1 MPDAPRWSLATL
13 PLLES
18 TPDAVV
24 VVDDTGT
31 IVYANR
37 LIEQVFGYAPD
48 SLIGQ
53 SVELLLPAH
62 GRSEHRQHRQAYGT
76 AARTRPMGAS
86 LDLRGRHRSGREIPL
101 DISLS
106 PIDTDTGPMV
116 IAAVRDITER
126 KRVENDLRAAN
137 QRLRRDFDAAA
148 HIQTSL
154 LPGRPAGIPGLTV
167 DWLYEPCDRLGGD
180 SFNIFMIDDR
190 FAGFYLLDVTGHGVV
205 AALQSVAL
213 TRVLA
218 AAWPTS
224 VMSGIRT
231 PAKVAQRLNEQFP
244 INPDVWQ
251 YFTFL
256 GGVLDLSTYTVRY
269 VSAGHPGPVHVPV
282 NGGPVVLEAAGL
294 PIGMFPDA
302 TYTEF
307 VVTLGRGD
315 RLFFY
320 SDGVTDAMNPAD
332 EDYGRT
338 GLMKTVA
345 ATRALPLAGAL
356 GEVRTAVS
364 RWRGTDR
371 LDDDLS
377 LLALEVPA
385 RPGVGGALPLRV
397 CAEESPLWHHRVRRT
412 VRLPSAL
419 HPAAALPL
427 TLCIWVWSSA
437 TPRCFDEPRRRLRVR
452 RYGRQIRE
460 PSQRPARRGMV
471 LRVS

>member
-1 MPDAPRWSLATL
+1 MVVKHSAFIEGAAVSDAPRWSLATL

-24 VVDDTGT
+24 VVDDAGT

-37 LIEQVFGYAPD
+37 LIEQVLGYAAD

-53 SVELLLPAH
+53 SVELLLPEH
-62 GRSEHRQHRQAYGT
+62 GRGGHRQHRQAYGT
-76 AARTRPMGAS
+76 APHTRPMGAS

-106 PIDTDTGPMV
+106 PIDTDDGPLV

-126 KRVENDLRAAN
+126 KRIETDLRRAN
-137 QRLRRDFDAAA
+137 ERLRRDFDAAA
-148 HIQTSL
+148 RIQTSL
-154 LPGRPAGIPGLTV
+154 LPGRPVGIPGLTV

-224 VMSGIRT
+224 VISGLRT

-256 GGVLDLSTYTVRY
+256 GGVLDLSTHTVRY
-269 VSAGHPGPVHVPV
+269 VSAGHPGPVHVPAD
-282 NGGPVVLEAAGL
+282 GAPVVLEAAGL

-302 TYTEF
+302 DYSEF
-307 VVTLGRGD
+307 VATLGGGD
-315 RLFFY
+315 RLYFY

-332 EDYGRT
+332 EDFGRP
-338 GLMKTVA
+338 GLLETLA
-345 ATRALPLAGAL
+345 ATRALSLEESLRELRA
-356 GEVRTAVS
+356 AVS

-385 RPGVGGALPLRV
+385 R
-397 CAEESPLWHHRVRRT
+397 
-412 VRLPSAL
+412 
-419 HPAAALPL
+419 
-427 TLCIWVWSSA
+427 
-437 TPRCFDEPRRRLRVR
+437 
-452 RYGRQIRE
+452 
-460 PSQRPARRGMV
+460 RG
-471 LRVS
+471 

>member
-1 MPDAPRWSLATL
+1 MTDESHWSLATL

-37 LIEQVFGYAPD
+37 LIEQVFGYASD

-53 SVELLLPAH
+53 PVELLLPEH
-62 GRSEHRQHRQAYGT
+62 SRGEHRAHRQGYRT
-76 AARTRPMGAS
+76 APQTRRMGS
-86 LDLRGRHRSGREIPL
+86 SIDLRGRHRSGREVPL

-106 PIDTDTGPMV
+106 PIETEDGPLV

-126 KRVENDLRAAN
+126 KRIESDLQQAHDL
-137 QRLRRDFDAAA
+137 LRRDFDAAA

-167 DWLYEPCDRLGGD
+167 DWMYEPCDRLGGD

-231 PAKVAQRLNEQFP
+231 PARVAQRLNEQFP
-244 INPDVWQ
+244 IDSDVWQ

-256 GGVLDLSTYTVRY
+256 GGVLDLSTHTVRY
-269 VSAGHPGPVHVPV
+269 VSAGHPGPVHVPADGV
-282 NGGPVVLEAAGL
+282 PVALEAAGL

-307 VVTLGRGD
+307 EATLAGGD
-315 RLFFY
+315 RLYFY

-332 EDYGRT
+332 DDFGRT
-338 GLMKTVA
+338 GLMKSLA
-345 ATRALPLAGAL
+345 ATRALLLEGVL
-356 GEVRTAVS
+356 LEVRSAIS
-364 RWRGTDR
+364 QWRDTDQIE
-371 LDDDLS
+371 DDLS
-377 LLALEVPA
+377 VLALEI
-385 RPGVGGALPLRV
+385 
-397 CAEESPLWHHRVRRT
+397 
-412 VRLPSAL
+412 
-419 HPAAALPL
+419 PAA
-427 TLCIWVWSSA
+427 
-437 TPRCFDEPRRRLRVR
+437 R
-452 RYGRQIRE
+452 
-460 PSQRPARRGMV
+460 
-471 LRVS
+471 

>member
-1 MPDAPRWSLATL
+1 MPDTPRWNLATL

-24 VVDDTGT
+24 VVDATGT

-53 SVELLLPAH
+53 AVELLLPERERGGH
-62 GRSEHRQHRQAYGT
+62 REHRQVYG
-76 AARTRPMGAS
+76 AAPHTRHMGAAI
-86 LDLRGRHRSGREIPL
+86 DLQGRHRSGRSVPL

-106 PIDTDTGPMV
+106 PIDTDDGPLV

-126 KRVENDLRAAN
+126 KRIENSLQRAN
-137 QRLRRDFDAAA
+137 DRLRRDYEAAA
-148 HIQTSL
+148 DIQTSL

-205 AALQSVAL
+205 AALQSVAI

-218 AAWPTS
+218 NAWPTS

-231 PAKVAQRLNEQFP
+231 PAKVAQRLNQQFP
-244 INPDVWQ
+244 INPDVWK

-256 GGVLDLSTYTVRY
+256 CGVLDVSTTTVRY
-269 VSAGHPGPVHVPV
+269 ASAGHPGPVHVPAD
-282 NGGPVVLEAAGL
+282 GDPVILEAAGL

-302 TYTEF
+302 DYTEF
-307 VVTLGRGD
+307 MVTLGRGD
-315 RLFFY
+315 RLYLY

-332 EDYGRT
+332 EDFGRT
-338 GLMKTVA
+338 GLVKTVD
-345 ATRALPLAGAL
+345 ATRALPLEGTL
-356 GEVRTAVS
+356 GELRAAVS
-364 RWRGTDR
+364 RWRGTDL

-385 RPGVGGALPLRV
+385 R
-397 CAEESPLWHHRVRRT
+397 
-412 VRLPSAL
+412 
-419 HPAAALPL
+419 
-427 TLCIWVWSSA
+427 
-437 TPRCFDEPRRRLRVR
+437 
-452 RYGRQIRE
+452 
-460 PSQRPARRGMV
+460 RG
-471 LRVS
+471 